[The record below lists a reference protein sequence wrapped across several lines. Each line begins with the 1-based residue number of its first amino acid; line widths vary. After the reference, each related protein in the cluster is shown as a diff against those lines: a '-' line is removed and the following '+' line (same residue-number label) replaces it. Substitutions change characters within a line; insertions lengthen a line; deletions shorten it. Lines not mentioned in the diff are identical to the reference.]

1 LKPSRKRSLL
11 PKKIATKPKNSS
23 HSGILNA
30 QPYSDMKKVCIAMS
44 GGVDSSV
51 AAFVLKQKGYDC
63 SGVFMVTK
71 DDCQNDICDVKRVG
85 DLLGIKVE
93 ILELREKFKE
103 ILDYFCS
110 EYKRARTPN
119 PCVYCNRVIKFG
131 VLWNYARSIGC
142 DYIATGH
149 YVRSKDGKI
158 YTGNDLKKEQS
169 YVLSLID
176 RDVIKHTIFPT
187 GEYTKQ
193 QIRQIAAD
201 NNLGVE
207 NKPDSQE
214 ICFIPNDDYVG
225 CIERLCPEISK
236 EGNIVYTDGRLL
248 GTHQGI
254 HRYTIGQ
261 RRGLKVAMGE
271 PVYVVGLDADT
282 NTVTLGAKDMLYSRV
297 CFVNELNWLIDKI
310 AEPFEAIVKIR
321 YNNAGTPA
329 IVEPQG
335 KGVVITF
342 KSPVSAITAGQL
354 AAVYLADDNRQRYL
368 AGGGWLDTQPPK
380 TEF

>member
-1 LKPSRKRSLL
+1 
-11 PKKIATKPKNSS
+11 
-23 HSGILNA
+23 
-30 QPYSDMKKVCIAMS
+30 MKKVCIAIS

-51 AAFVLKQKGYDC
+51 AAFLLKQQGYDC
-63 SGVFMVTK
+63 RCVFMITK
-71 DDCQNDICDVKRVG
+71 DDYTADMNDAESVAG
-85 DLLGIKVE
+85 LLGIE
-93 ILELREKFKE
+93 IDILDLREKFNV
-103 ILDYFCS
+103 ILDYFCD
-110 EYKRARTPN
+110 EYKQARTPN
-119 PCVYCNRVIKFG
+119 PCVYCNKVVKFG
-131 VLWNYARSIGC
+131 MLWDFARSKGC
-142 DYIATGH
+142 EYIATGH
-149 YVRSKDGKI
+149 YIRQKEGKI
-158 YTGNDLKKEQS
+158 YTGSDLKKEQS

-187 GEYTKQ
+187 GEYSKDK
-193 QIRQIAAD
+193 IRQIAAD

-214 ICFIPNDDYVG
+214 ICFIPNDDYIG

-321 YNNAGTPA
+321 YNNAGTTA
-329 IVEPQG
+329 IVEPSDTG
-335 KGVVITF
+335 AKIIF
-342 KSPVSAITAGQL
+342 NSPISAITPGQL
-354 AAVYLADDNRQRYL
+354 AAIYLTDNQGERYL
-368 AGGGWLDTQPPK
+368 AGGGWISRATPMQ
-380 TEF
+380 TEEM